1 MNAVCGTCK
10 KHHDTIAEYRDC
22 AGVAEEAT
30 EAQGVMDAL
39 TGTTSQA
46 NPPSDGQIAYMVDLL
61 LIHDWPDTIS
71 ETDLR
76 AMERSQVSALI
87 SAIQKR
93 PKKRNV
99 PDGQPA
105 DGRSPRPQLKQ
116 SWAEKIPV
124 GRYAL
129 QIGDTWYFYEVQRSD
144 TGAWANYTFVKLL
157 IGAPGSYRKE
167 KLSGKQAE
175 GILRMIEN
183 VTPRQASLDYGRKS
197 EVCGVCSSPL
207 TNAESL
213 KLGIGPV
220 CRGKM
225 GW

>member
-1 MNAVCGTCK
+1 MNAKCGACGK
-10 KHHDTIAEYRDC
+10 KHDTIAEYRDC

-39 TGTTSQA
+39 TGTTAQA
-46 NPPSDGQIAYMVDLL
+46 NPPSDRQITYVADLL
-61 LIHDWPDTIS
+61 SIHDWPDTIS

-87 SAIQKR
+87 EAIKKR
-93 PKKRNV
+93 SLKRNV
-99 PDGQPA
+99 PAGQPA
-105 DGRSPRPQLKQ
+105 DGRSPRPQRI
-116 SWAEKIPV
+116 WDVPA

-129 QIGDTWYFYEVQRSD
+129 RWDSIKNSGWKFYQVKHGHTKS
-144 TGAWANYTFVKLL
+144 FVDMLL
-157 IGAPGSYRKE
+157 GSPGSYRHVPLKNVDVE
-167 KLSGKQAE
+167 SVMKQ
-175 GILRMIEN
+175 IDHD
-183 VTPRQASLDYGRKS
+183 PRQASIDFGIQS
-197 EVCGVCSSPL
+197 GTCGVCSSPL